1 MEQTDNDPALAKEL
15 IRLALVT
22 QRFLTEQAGG
32 GLVRTISRTLAVW
45 DSYRKVPFEF
55 SDAFIATLISKEE
68 TKVTEATAKRAHR
81 FNSNIDASV
90 EIFNLGA
97 DYWMKV
103 YNDLS
108 KENVLSYGDL
118 DFIKSIATRFIAKMV
133 LPSPAQCKRLLK
145 IVNNIEDKGY
155 VMP

>member
-1 MEQTDNDPALAKEL
+1 MEQTDNVSCPGKGTDTFSFGYATL
-15 IRLALVT
+15 
-22 QRFLTEQAGG
+22 LTEQAGG

-90 EIFNLGA
+90 EIL
-97 DYWMKV
+97 
-103 YNDLS
+103 
-108 KENVLSYGDL
+108 
-118 DFIKSIATRFIAKMV
+118 I
-133 LPSPAQCKRLLK
+133 
-145 IVNNIEDKGY
+145 
-155 VMP
+155 